1 MSLKEMIFKRKSVR
15 SFVNA
20 PIGPKTIAMIEKFIS
35 EIKPLYPDIKVK
47 AEIVDRDAVKC
58 ICPWTT
64 KQLVAVF
71 TEDKPGAMENVGFMF
86 QQLDLYLHSLGL
98 GSCWLGMGKMDARA
112 AKTPEGLRFV
122 MLLAF
127 GYPKEPVLRTDKRE
141 FKRKSLLQI
150 SDREDPRLEPA
161 RLAPSSVNSQPWYFV
176 HEDETIHIYCAMRG
190 LVSKT
195 ALGDMNRIDIGIA
208 LAHLFVSNPDSFRF
222 FRQESAPE
230 VKHYL
235 YLGSFRF

>member
-1 MSLKEMIFKRKSVR
+1 MELEYWIDKRKSCR
-15 SFVNA
+15 SYESRNVDE
-20 PIGPKTIAMIEKFIS
+20 KTLLQIRNFIPTLQ
-35 EIKPLYPDIKVK
+35 PLYPQIQVEAK
-47 AEIVDRDAVKC
+47 IVSRSEVTC

-64 KQLVAVF
+64 RQLVAIYS
-71 TEDKPGAMENVGFMF
+71 EDAEGYLENAGFMF

-127 GYPKEPVLRTDKRE
+127 GYPKEPALRTDKRE

-176 HEDETIHIYCAMRG
+176 HEDETIHVYCALRG

-222 FRQESAPE
+222 FRQQSAPE
-230 VKHYL
+230 VKHYR